1 MKYKTLRG
9 RKNNNTILKITS
21 EEIIDKIYDRKVRKT
36 GMTLTNTTY
45 KEGHCRG
52 IKSENCRDTCFTTK
66 DMRKCWKK
74 GKLLGQLLNKEAK
87 SCGQQI

>member
-1 MKYKTLRG
+1 
-9 RKNNNTILKITS
+9 
-21 EEIIDKIYDRKVRKT
+21 
-36 GMTLTNTTY
+36 MTLTNTTY

-74 GKLLGQLLNKEAK
+74 GKLLAQLLNKEAK